1 MIKERFGGLRTSGL
15 RNIPKASKNVIK
27 NGDRN
32 PAKGAQFQKMRAH
45 QPKTEQTERILVI
58 SMVNRNIYFY
68 SQVESSH
75 VRENCSH
82 VTRLILYNLF
92 FCFYYDPGEE
102 KDGKPQ
108 NCQFSSHHSSSISV
122 WAADGSP
129 EVSSSEEL
137 PCFLQWSVHN
147 GHTPLH
153 WHEDSFTLVC
163 RHYSTITFYY
173 QKYSSLQH
181 FDKFH
186 TCKNTCYLGVIEE
199 ILIKSTSR
207 RWIRKLVILLKG
219 NNIQSFP
226 FLIFSQGWQ
235 LAGMSTG
242 CAMKSFY
249 TWVF

>member
-1 MIKERFGGLRTSGL
+1 MIQEKKRMENHRTVSLVLTTAPPSVCELRTALRRSAHLKNFLAFFNGL
-15 RNIPKASKNVIK
+15 YIMGTLPYT
-27 NGDRN
+27 G
-32 PAKGAQFQKMRAH
+32 MRT
-45 QPKTEQTERILVI
+45 P
-58 SMVNRNIYFY
+58 
-68 SQVESSH
+68 SH
-75 VRENCSH
+75 WC
-82 VTRLILYNLF
+82 
-92 FCFYYDPGEE
+92 
-102 KDGKPQ
+102 
-108 NCQFSSHHSSSISV
+108 
-122 WAADGSP
+122 ADI
-129 EVSSSEEL
+129 
-137 PCFLQWSVHN
+137 
-147 GHTPLH
+147 
-153 WHEDSFTLVC
+153 
-163 RHYSTITFYY
+163 STITFYY